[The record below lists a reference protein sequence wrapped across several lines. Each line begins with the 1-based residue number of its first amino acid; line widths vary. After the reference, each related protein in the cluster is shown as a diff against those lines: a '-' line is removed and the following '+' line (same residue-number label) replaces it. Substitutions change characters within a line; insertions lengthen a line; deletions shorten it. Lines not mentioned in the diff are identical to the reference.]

1 MARAQ
6 KNLHKPKSKSS
17 ILKTLK
23 RIKNNSVIINKIKSF
38 LFSK

>member
-6 KNLHKPKSKSS
+6 KKLHKPKRKDS

-23 RIKNNSVIINKIKSF
+23 RIKNNSDILNKIK
-38 LFSK
+38 LNK